1 MTLPYSTNLVSEL
14 QYWFEKYIKESELN
28 RSEIPSPISVPE
40 IYLKPKS
47 FIEMLFQDNYPY
59 SSYEYYYQDASTKSG
74 WASIVRDRLC
84 IYPSA
89 KIFEICDSTAAFN
102 LFQLKTDD
110 LILLDAL
117 LVYRMDSTGLTVVDS
132 TSVYFVDTTAG
143 IVLGASLESLSTN
156 LSKMI
161 YLYLDLK
168 VNGNYTNYD
177 NLDLISSPTS
187 ILEAAY
193 EAFLI
198 EQMFGFMSTQDVKGG
213 WS

>member
-14 QYWFEKYIKESELN
+14 QYWFEKYIRESELN
-28 RSEIPSPISVPE
+28 RSEIPSPVSIPD

-59 SSYEYYYQDASTKSG
+59 NSYEYYFQDASTKSG
-74 WASIVRDRLC
+74 WASVVRDRLC

-89 KIFEICDSTAAFN
+89 KIFEICDSEAAFN
-102 LFQLKTDD
+102 LFDLKEHD

-117 LVYRMDSTGLTVVDS
+117 LVYRMDSTALTIVDS
-132 TSVYFVDTTAG
+132 TSVYLIETTMG
-143 IVLGASLESLSTN
+143 VTLGASLEALNTN
-156 LSKMI
+156 LSKLI
-161 YLYLDLK
+161 YLYLNLK
-168 VNGNYTNYD
+168 VNSNFENYD
-177 NLDLISSPTS
+177 NLDLISNPTN
-187 ILEAAY
+187 ILEASY

-198 EQMFGFMSTQDVKGG
+198 EQMFKYMSSKDVEGG